1 MEQPSTVCEM
11 RLSPLCIEVIFAAAN
26 ISMRWPLRRY
36 ESSLREQSV
45 CVCVAWLLIARSIS
59 WYRSRSA
66 AASRLVPTGYCPCR
80 PLFSSPSLSLSFFAS
95 SHWPLRK
102 VGGRTADEQPEN
114 GGTGTSSTSTK
125 KTNPEE
131 SEPPQKESCKSRLA
145 DSFAWQPF
153 LKPSAERRV
162 LPAPQRG
169 PESVRFIDESEIFGW
184 CRLGVRPISSARHYR
199 LRAQ

>member
-131 SEPPQKESCKSRLA
+131 SEPPQKRKLQVAIGRFFCLAAIPQAECRAESA
-145 DSFAWQPF
+145 AGP
-153 LKPSAERRV
+153 AERPRV
-162 LPAPQRG
+162 G
-169 PESVRFIDESEIFGW
+169 EV
-184 CRLGVRPISSARHYR
+184 YR
-199 LRAQ
+199 RV